1 MNIDH
6 ATFNTITDAEQ
17 VTEEL
22 LEQAFEIVEG
32 YYLDQPLNSFDFL
45 DRLETWTGVDFG
57 SKIDTPAI
65 ELVLKKAR
73 AHRRRIKQGEEQ

>member
-6 ATFNTITDAEQ
+6 AAPNTITDPEH

-22 LEQAFEIVEG
+22 LDHAFGIVEG
-32 YYLDQPLNSFDFL
+32 YYMDEPLNRFDFV
-45 DRLETWTGVDFG
+45 DRLETWSGADFG

-65 ELVLKKAR
+65 ELILKKAR
-73 AHRRRIKQGEEQ
+73 AHRRKIKQGEEQ